1 MSSELLD
8 ALERLEKEKGISRD
22 VLIEAIEAALIS
34 AYKRNFNQAQNVR
47 TDFNLDTGKIHVYA
61 RKEVVEEVFDSRL
74 EISLEEAR
82 KINPAYEIGDIVEIE
97 VTPKDFGRIA
107 AQTAKQ
113 VVTQRVREAER
124 GIIYEEFADREEDIM
139 TGIVQRKDNRFVYVS
154 LGRTEALL
162 PVHEQMPNEEYNHN
176 DRIKVYITKVEK
188 TTKGPQIYISRSHPN
203 LLKRLFEL
211 EVPEIYEGIVEIKS
225 IAREAG
231 DRSKISVYSEN
242 PDVDPVGSCVGPK
255 GSRVQAVVDEL
266 NGEKIDIVKYSK
278 DPVEFVANALSPS
291 KVLDV
296 IVNEEEK
303 ATTVIVPDYQLSL
316 AIGKRGQN
324 ARLAAKLTGWKID
337 IKSETEARELGIY
350 PREEPLFSK
359 ELFEDEHEKT
369 TDDDKLFDE
378 NIVNSFNESAE
389 AEENESIAGN
399 NVEEEVDGDDETEK
413 NSDA

>member
-8 ALERLEKEKGISRD
+8 ALDRLEKEKGISQD
-22 VLIEAIEAALIS
+22 VIVEAIEAALVS

-47 TDFNLDTGKIHVYA
+47 TDFNLTTGTMHVYA
-61 RKEVVEEVFDSRL
+61 RKEVVDEVFDSRL
-74 EISLEEAR
+74 EIAIEEAR
-82 KINPAYEIGDIVEIE
+82 KINPNYEIGDIVEIE
-97 VTPKDFGRIA
+97 VTPKEFGRIA

-124 GIIYEEFADREEDIM
+124 GIIYEEFVDREDDIM
-139 TGIVQRKDNRFVYVS
+139 TGIVQRKDNRYVYVS
-154 LGRTEALL
+154 LGKTEALL
-162 PVHEQMPNEEYNHN
+162 PVHEQMQNEQYNHN
-176 DRIKVYITKVEK
+176 DRMKVYITKVEK
-188 TTKGPQIYISRSHPN
+188 TTKGPQIFISRSHPN

-225 IAREAG
+225 VAREAG
-231 DRSKISVYSEN
+231 DRSKISVWSDN

-266 NGEKIDIVKYSK
+266 NGEKIDIVKFSK

-303 ATTVIVPDYQLSL
+303 STVVIVPDYQLSL

-324 ARLAAKLTGWKID
+324 ARLAAKLTNWKID
-337 IKSETEARELGIY
+337 IKSESDARELGIY
-350 PREEPLFSK
+350 PREEPLFSPN
-359 ELFEDEHEKT
+359 LTFNDEDTIISEK
-369 TDDDKLFDE
+369 DQR
-378 NIVNSFNESAE
+378 
-389 AEENESIAGN
+389 
-399 NVEEEVDGDDETEK
+399 VEEEHPVAQGDAHDFAELGENGEVMEHEQTEK
-413 NSDA
+413 DTDA

>member
-1 MSSELLD
+1 MPLMSSELLD
-8 ALERLEKEKGISRD
+8 ALDMLEKEKGISRD
-22 VLIEAIEAALIS
+22 IIIEAIEAALVS

-47 TDFNLDTGKIHVYA
+47 TNFNLTTGSMHVYA
-61 RKEVVEEVFDSRL
+61 RKEVVDEVFDSRL
-74 EISLEEAR
+74 EISLDEAR
-82 KINPAYEIGDIVEIE
+82 KINPNYDIGDIVEIE

-124 GIIYEEFADREEDIM
+124 GIIYEEFIDREDDIM
-139 TGIVQRKDNRFVYVS
+139 TGIVQRKDNRFAYVT
-154 LGRTEALL
+154 LGRAEALL
-162 PVHEQMPNEEYNHN
+162 PTSEQMPNEQYSHN

-188 TTKGPQIYISRSHPN
+188 TTKGPQIYISRTHPN

-211 EVPEIYEGIVEIKS
+211 EVPEIFDGTVEIMS
-225 IAREAG
+225 VAREAG
-231 DRSKISVYSEN
+231 DRSKISVHSDN
-242 PDVDPVGSCVGPK
+242 PEVDPVGACVGPK

-291 KVLDV
+291 KVLEV

-303 ATTVIVPDYQLSL
+303 STVVIVPDYQLSL

-337 IKSETEARELGIY
+337 IKSESDAREAGIY
-350 PREEPLFSK
+350 PVEEPLFSP
-359 ELFEDEHEKT
+359 EITL
-369 TDDDKLFDE
+369 DDITVD
-378 NIVNSFNESAE
+378 
-389 AEENESIAGN
+389 AEEWEKDSDSVHESIT
-399 NVEEEVDGDDETEK
+399 DEDK
-413 NSDA
+413 

>member
-8 ALERLEKEKGISRD
+8 ALDMLEKEKGISRD
-22 VLIEAIEAALIS
+22 IIIEAIEAALVS

-47 TDFNLDTGKIHVYA
+47 TNFNLTTGSMHVYA
-61 RKEVVEEVFDSRL
+61 RKEVVDEVFDSRL
-74 EISLEEAR
+74 EISLDEAR
-82 KINPAYEIGDIVEIE
+82 KINPNYDIGDIVEIE

-124 GIIYEEFADREEDIM
+124 GIIYEEFIDREDDIM
-139 TGIVQRKDNRFVYVS
+139 TGIVQRKDNRFAYVT
-154 LGRTEALL
+154 LGRAEALL
-162 PVHEQMPNEEYNHN
+162 PTSEQMPNEQYNHN

-188 TTKGPQIYISRSHPN
+188 TTKGPQIYISRTHPN

-211 EVPEIYEGIVEIKS
+211 EVPEIFDGTVEIMS
-225 IAREAG
+225 VAREAG
-231 DRSKISVYSEN
+231 DRSKISVHSDN
-242 PDVDPVGSCVGPK
+242 PEVDPVGACVGPK

-291 KVLDV
+291 KVLEV

-303 ATTVIVPDYQLSL
+303 STVVIVPDYQLSL

-337 IKSETEARELGIY
+337 IKSESDAREAGIY
-350 PREEPLFSK
+350 PVEEPLFSP
-359 ELFEDEHEKT
+359 EITL
-369 TDDDKLFDE
+369 DDITVD
-378 NIVNSFNESAE
+378 
-389 AEENESIAGN
+389 AEEWEKDSDSVHESIT
-399 NVEEEVDGDDETEK
+399 DEDK
-413 NSDA
+413 

>member
-8 ALERLEKEKGISRD
+8 ALDMLEKEKGISRD
-22 VLIEAIEAALIS
+22 IIIEAIEAALVS

-47 TDFNLDTGKIHVYA
+47 TNFNLTTGSMHVYA
-61 RKEVVEEVFDSRL
+61 RKEVVDEVFDSRL
-74 EISLEEAR
+74 EISLDEAR
-82 KINPAYEIGDIVEIE
+82 KINPNYDIGDIVEIE

-124 GIIYEEFADREEDIM
+124 GIIYEEFIDREDDIM
-139 TGIVQRKDNRFVYVS
+139 TGIVQRKDNRFAYVT
-154 LGRTEALL
+154 LGRAEALL
-162 PVHEQMPNEEYNHN
+162 PTSEQMPNEQYSHN

-188 TTKGPQIYISRSHPN
+188 TTKGPQIYISRTHPN

-211 EVPEIYEGIVEIKS
+211 EVPEIFDGTVEIMS
-225 IAREAG
+225 VAREAG
-231 DRSKISVYSEN
+231 DRSKISVHSDN
-242 PDVDPVGSCVGPK
+242 PEVDPVGACVGPK

-291 KVLDV
+291 KVLEV

-303 ATTVIVPDYQLSL
+303 STVVIVPDYQLSL

-337 IKSETEARELGIY
+337 IKSESDAREAGIY
-350 PREEPLFSK
+350 PVEEPLFSP
-359 ELFEDEHEKT
+359 EITL
-369 TDDDKLFDE
+369 DDITVD
-378 NIVNSFNESAE
+378 
-389 AEENESIAGN
+389 AEEWEKDSDSVHESIT
-399 NVEEEVDGDDETEK
+399 DEDK
-413 NSDA
+413 